1 MSKRR
6 DLQGKDV
13 PTCSDYKSGF
23 TCSYVAYKGVKTNA
37 VVFTGR
43 TDEQARYRLV
53 PHQVPD
59 DAGAG
64 NPISVLGRQ

>member
-1 MSKRR
+1 MSLRV
-6 DLQGKDV
+6 LI
-13 PTCSDYKSGF
+13 
-23 TCSYVAYKGVKTNA
+23 TNQVSPVFMLHTKQRCENQSTA

-64 NPISVLGRQ
+64 NPVSVLGRQ